1 MSSNGDRVLA
11 AGTGDRRRGKTA
23 LFLVACGCAGAA
35 PHWLD
40 PTRSLIPSLTLAL
53 VLGGYSLS
61 TTLRG
66 SDECASPANGLPEKD
81 AEGASGLQ
89 SAAVESATGS
99 SRSETSLTTT
109 SAVNE
114 SFASWPTVDVVV
126 AARDEEAV
134 VARLMERL
142 GALRYP
148 ADQLTTWIVDD
159 GSEDKTPDLLDDLK
173 SQYPNLNVI
182 RRQRNAGGGKS
193 GALNAALA
201 ESSGEWILVLDADG
215 QISDDQLERLIPIA
229 VMGGWSGVQMRKA
242 VTNADTNWLTRVQ
255 AMEMAF
261 DALIQ
266 QGRLLGGGVSELR
279 GNGQLLRRDVLEA
292 CGGFNEDTVT
302 DDLDLSFRFLLQGAR
317 TTLLWNPP
325 VREEAVETVA
335 ALWKQRQRWAEGGL
349 QRFFDY
355 WPGLLSNRLT
365 LGQRRDLAC
374 FFLLQYALPV
384 LSFADLV
391 TSVFTRTSPVYWPLS
406 IVAFGVSGVA
416 YWRGCRRSSE
426 GPALPQ
432 PDPFSLLLG
441 IAYLSHWFFVIP
453 WVTLRMAVLPKSLV
467 WAKTSHRGTEE
478 TVKA

>member
-1 MSSNGDRVLA
+1 MTSNGDRVLA

-23 LFLVACGCAGAA
+23 LFVVACGCAGAA

-40 PTRSLIPSLTLAL
+40 PSRSLIPSLTLAL

-66 SDECASPANGLPEKD
+66 SDESASPANGTPAIDGDEPSSTD
-81 AEGASGLQ
+81 SSSVVEP
-89 SAAVESATGS
+89 AVVD
-99 SRSETSLTTT
+99 SL
-109 SAVNE
+109 
-114 SFASWPTVDVVV
+114 ASWPNVDVVV

-148 ADQLTTWIVDD
+148 AGQLTTWIVDD
-159 GSEDKTPDLLDDLK
+159 GSEDKTPDLLDELK
-173 SQYPNLNVI
+173 PQYPNLNVI

-201 ESSGEWILVLDADG
+201 QSSGEWILVLDADG

-229 VMGGWSGVQMRKA
+229 VMGDWSGVQMRKA
-242 VTNADTNWLTRVQ
+242 VTNADTNLLTRVQ

-325 VREEAVETVA
+325 VQEEAVETIS

-391 TSVFTRTSPVYWPLS
+391 TSVITRTSPAYWPLS

-416 YWRGCRRSSE
+416 YWRGCRRFSE
-426 GPALPQ
+426 RDTQFMGDDGEEIDTSLAKRSQLGPLVQRLTALP
-432 PDPFSLLLG
+432 
-441 IAYLSHWFFVIP
+441 AAVI
-453 WVTLRMAVLPKSLV
+453 
-467 WAKTSHRGTEE
+467 G
-478 TVKA
+478 

>member
-1 MSSNGDRVLA
+1 MTSNGDRVLA

-23 LFLVACGCAGAA
+23 LFLMACGCAGAA

-40 PTRSLIPSLTLAL
+40 PSRSLIPSLTLAL

-66 SDECASPANGLPEKD
+66 SDESASPANGTPAIDGDEPSSTD
-81 AEGASGLQ
+81 SSSVVEP
-89 SAAVESATGS
+89 AVVD
-99 SRSETSLTTT
+99 SL
-109 SAVNE
+109 
-114 SFASWPTVDVVV
+114 ASWPNVDVVV

-148 ADQLTTWIVDD
+148 AGQLTTWIVDD
-159 GSEDKTPDLLDDLK
+159 GSEDKTPDLLDELK
-173 SQYPNLNVI
+173 PQYPNLNVI

-201 ESSGEWILVLDADG
+201 QSSGEWILVLDADG

-229 VMGGWSGVQMRKA
+229 VMGDWSGVQMRKA
-242 VTNADTNWLTRVQ
+242 VTNADTNLLTRVQ

-302 DDLDLSFRFLLQGAR
+302 DDLDLSFRFLLQGVR

-325 VREEAVETVA
+325 V
-335 ALWKQRQRWAEGGL
+335 
-349 QRFFDY
+349 
-355 WPGLLSNRLT
+355 
-365 LGQRRDLAC
+365 
-374 FFLLQYALPV
+374 
-384 LSFADLV
+384 
-391 TSVFTRTSPVYWPLS
+391 
-406 IVAFGVSGVA
+406 
-416 YWRGCRRSSE
+416 
-426 GPALPQ
+426 
-432 PDPFSLLLG
+432 
-441 IAYLSHWFFVIP
+441 
-453 WVTLRMAVLPKSLV
+453 
-467 WAKTSHRGTEE
+467 
-478 TVKA
+478 

>member
-1 MSSNGDRVLA
+1 MTSNGDRVLA

-23 LFLVACGCAGAA
+23 LFVVACGCAGAA

-40 PTRSLIPSLTLAL
+40 PSRSLIPSLTLAL

-66 SDECASPANGLPEKD
+66 SDESASPANGTPAIYGDEPSSTD
-81 AEGASGLQ
+81 SSSVVEP
-89 SAAVESATGS
+89 AVVD
-99 SRSETSLTTT
+99 SL
-109 SAVNE
+109 
-114 SFASWPTVDVVV
+114 ASWPNVDVVV

-148 ADQLTTWIVDD
+148 AGQLTTWIVDD
-159 GSEDKTPDLLDDLK
+159 GSEDKTPDLLDELK
-173 SQYPNLNVI
+173 PQYPNLNVI

-201 ESSGEWILVLDADG
+201 QSSGEWILVLDADG

-229 VMGGWSGVQMRKA
+229 VMGDWSGVQMRKA
-242 VTNADTNWLTRVQ
+242 VTNADTNLLTRVQ

-325 VREEAVETVA
+325 VREEAVESIS

-365 LGQRRDLAC
+365 VGQRRDLAC

-391 TSVFTRTSPVYWPLS
+391 TSVITRTSPAYWPLS
-406 IVAFGVSGVA
+406 PSSLSASLSAATSHGVLTSGRLQGRIRA
-416 YWRGCRRSSE
+416 R
-426 GPALPQ
+426 
-432 PDPFSLLLG
+432 
-441 IAYLSHWFFVIP
+441 
-453 WVTLRMAVLPKSLV
+453 VTLFS
-467 WAKTSHRGTEE
+467 
-478 TVKA
+478 